1 MKNKLLD
8 LICEIRPEIEFDP
21 DIDFALHGVL
31 DSLDIVLLVDS
42 IESEFDITL
51 DANDITPEV
60 FASFSSLLA
69 QLNRIC

>member
-1 MKNKLLD
+1 MCGREYTLP
-8 LICEIRPEIEFDP
+8 I
-21 DIDFALHGVL
+21 H
-31 DSLDIVLLVDS
+31 DIVLLVDS